1 MRNSRIFLYI
11 FTMLI
16 FLTTCKENKVGPDPK
31 DPQLPA
37 QLTIVEPN
45 KSETY
50 WTDEAVSCLH
60 DAPDY
65 NAQTEWQANGAAVSC
80 TDGQLVTELPA
91 GTHTI
96 TATISEG
103 GESVTATVD
112 ITVKAAFSV
121 TLDNPQSG
129 EEFFVGDE
137 VNCAATITPKEYQD
151 HPITI
156 TVGGNDCTSSPARL
170 AVAGEV
176 DVRASAEIDGRT
188 EADEATVRALPVVAG
203 KIYPL
208 TDQGVSGQA
217 GGFSITLT
225 ADGET
230 LTTTSAANGDFRF
243 SAASPDVYSADEIA
257 LEVKATGEF
266 YGSRAELK
274 TYTPWTPDDDGLP
287 IIAGEQLYEIT
298 SADSLGFI
306 LAPKSWQIHDG
317 ELAGNSTNLK
327 LKAAFTRYD
336 PDDLNSSFYKL
347 RKDFGKYKYSSIFSE
362 KIPIP
367 TAFNRAESAVAITAS
382 DSTDFW
388 QQTDEVTEPYVGRG
402 NLFAPAAIAEV
413 PSIEDGIRVQFLKYG
428 EKSSA
433 TYLGDINTGYIVG
446 GWMRLA
452 IHNLG
457 SYGQTH
463 EQIHNLAFGH
473 TSEWAGIMSIGSF
486 PANPGDPSPF
496 ELSVNDVA
504 HIQVYID
511 TFDLQFT
518 EGISF
523 GVLEWMQALD
533 IKGLPETT
541 SSAQKTSGKRLASYT
556 YEMIECRIH

>member
-37 QLTIVEPN
+37 KLTILEP
-45 KSETY
+45 SAVSTY
-50 WTDEAVSCLH
+50 WSDQEVACLH
-60 DAPDY
+60 DAPKY
-65 NAQTEWQANGAAVSC
+65 NAQTEWKANGEAVAC
-80 TDGQLVTELPA
+80 NDGQLSTELPA
-91 GTHTI
+91 GTHSI
-96 TATISEG
+96 TATISAG
-103 GESVTATVD
+103 GESVTTTVD
-112 ITVKAAFSV
+112 ITVKEGFSV
-121 TLDNPQSG
+121 ALDKPMADSK
-129 EEFFVGDE
+129 FFVGDKLT
-137 VNCAATITPKEYQD
+137 CSATVTPDIYQD
-151 HPITI
+151 DLVIR
-156 TVGGNDCTSSPARL
+156 VNGEEDCTAGSLELTQLGDATV
-170 AVAGEV
+170 VATV
-176 DVRASAEIDGRT
+176 SVAGRT
-188 EADEATVRALPVVAG
+188 EADEATVSVIPVVAG
-203 KIYPL
+203 TIYPL
-208 TDQGVSGQA
+208 TDQGVTSQA
-217 GGFSITLT
+217 IGFTITLT
-225 ADGET
+225 ADGERFT
-230 LTTTSAANGDFRF
+230 ATTSTDGRFRF
-243 SAASPDVYSADEIA
+243 SDAPLDIYERESITI
-257 LEVKATGEF
+257 EVAATGDF
-266 YGSRAELK
+266 YGAKAIL
-274 TYTPWTPDDDGLP
+274 PDSEWDIDVGDHFVPAGRFLRE
-287 IIAGEQLYEIT
+287 IIA
-298 SADSLGFI
+298 ADSLGFV
-306 LAPKSWQIHDG
+306 LAPRSWQIHDG